1 MKLQVLFGI
10 VLAIFTVHALGGE
23 TEVEIE
29 NQSSVSNPRPSRKI
43 KGVRHFLAV
52 VKKKHRVFRG

>member
-43 KGVRHFLAV
+43 KGVRV
-52 VKKKHRVFRG
+52 CRDKPDWNRE